1 MERKREIYDFIKDEI
16 AKRGRPPTIREIG
29 RKFNI
34 SSTNGVR
41 YFLDRLESDGLIT
54 RLSNTARGI
63 NLVRNETQG
72 TARSIPVLGRVPA
85 GGPDYG
91 GECLDGWVLVDDQF
105 IRGGDVF
112 AVRVKGDSMINAG
125 IQDGDIAVVKTNPQP
140 LSGEIVIAVIG
151 DEVTLK
157 RLVKRGKSVILKPEN
172 DRYREIVLTA
182 MQDRN
187 VSIIGTL
194 EAIVRNY

>member
-1 MERKREIYDFIKDEI
+1 MERKREIYDFIKNEI